1 MSEGH
6 DTCALVRRIH
16 SAIQYQGVKMGKIA
30 LFIFDNMT
38 DYEITFITHLLKV
51 DAGKE
56 VITISYEDKII
67 KSASGLLYKS
77 NKLVKDVIDDD
88 IDGLIISGGWFGEIR
103 SELVKLIQ
111 KLNSQNKLLAGICG
125 AGTFFLAVSG
135 ILNNVS
141 YTTPIT
147 SWTEK
152 HSNVFGNIDPFPR
165 ENYVLE
171 RVVVD
176 KNIITAQGTA
186 FIDFAVE
193 ICNWFDLFESQEEK
207 NTFTNLFKG

>member
-1 MSEGH
+1 
-6 DTCALVRRIH
+6 
-16 SAIQYQGVKMGKIA
+16 MGKIA

-88 IDGLIISGGWFGEIR
+88 IDGLIISGGWFGEVR
-103 SELVKLIQ
+103 NELVELIQ

-152 HSNVFGNIDPFPR
+152 HSNVFGKSDPFPR
-165 ENYVLE
+165 KNYVLE

-193 ICNWFDLFESQEEK
+193 ICNWFDSFESQEDV
-207 NTFTNLFKG
+207 